1 MKSSNLL
8 FLLLII
14 ALATGC
20 GGGGSNATPK
30 ALVSLSVAPTNPS
43 TTKGTI
49 QQFTATGTYSDSSTQ
64 NLTTSVTWS
73 SSVTSVASISNA
85 TGSNGTADALA
96 AGTTTITAASGNV
109 SGSTTL
115 TVTPP
120 APLLLSI
127 AVSPSN
133 PSIAIGTT
141 KQFTATGTYSDN
153 STQNITTSATW
164 SSSVTSVAS
173 ISNDTGSNGTATT
186 LAAGTTTITAASG
199 SISGSTTLTVIANNL
214 LAITVNGLS
223 YLNKPSV
230 SVQVCA
236 PGTSDCQTI
245 HDILLDTGSS
255 GLRIFKQVLNV
266 NLPQLTVVSGSLAE
280 CVQFG
285 DGSSLW
291 GPVRKASVV
300 LGNEPAVD
308 VPIQVIDFTFGA
320 PSSACGNADQNPT
333 VAGYSGILGVGLF
346 VQDCGKACETNSTIG
361 IYYSCNG
368 STCSGTAVPP
378 EKQVQNPAALLPQ
391 DNNGVLVRLP
401 SVPPGGSPS
410 VNGSLVL
417 GIGTQSNNAPSAVTT
432 YAADQYGEF
441 TTNLYGTS
449 YSSFIDTGSNGLF
462 FASPDTSLLPD
473 CGSPYGSWFCP
484 ASTTSLSATN
494 TGAGGSPSGDVSF
507 QIGNFVSLY
516 NSSNGVFAEIGGD
529 FPGVF
534 DWGLPFFFGRNVYVG
549 FEGRDSSLGTGP
561 YWAY

>member
-1 MKSSNLL
+1 MKSSNLP

-20 GGGGSNATPK
+20 GGGGGSNPTPK
-30 ALVSLSVAPTNPS
+30 ALVSLSLTPTNPS
-43 TTKGTI
+43 ATKGTT
-49 QQFTATGTYSDSSTQ
+49 QQFTATGTYSDSSTE

-73 SSVTSVASISNA
+73 SSVTSVASISNTA
-85 TGSNGTADALA
+85 GSNGTATALA
-96 AGTTTITAASGNV
+96 AGTTTITAVSGNV
-109 SGSTTL
+109 
-115 TVTPP
+115 
-120 APLLLSI
+120 
-127 AVSPSN
+127 
-133 PSIAIGTT
+133 
-141 KQFTATGTYSDN
+141 
-153 STQNITTSATW
+153 
-164 SSSVTSVAS
+164 
-173 ISNDTGSNGTATT
+173 
-186 LAAGTTTITAASG
+186 
-199 SISGSTTLTVIANNL
+199 SGSTTLTVIANNL

-223 YLNKPSV
+223 YPNKPSV
-230 SVQVCA
+230 SVQVCV
-236 PGTSDCQTI
+236 PGTSTCQTI
-245 HDILLDTGSS
+245 NDILLDTGSS
-255 GLRIFKQVLNV
+255 GLRIFKQALNV

-285 DGSSLW
+285 DGSSSW
-291 GPVRKASVV
+291 GPVQKASVI

-333 VAGYSGILGVGLF
+333 DAGYSGILGVGLF
-346 VQDCGKACETNSTIG
+346 VQDCGKACETSSTIG

-441 TTNLYGTS
+441 TTNLNDVS

-462 FASPDTSLLPD
+462 FTSPDASLLPD
-473 CGSPYGSWFCP
+473 CDFPYGSWFCP
-484 ASTTSLSATN
+484 VSTTSLTATN
-494 TGAGGSPSGDVSF
+494 TGAGGSPSGEVSF

-516 NSSNGVFAEIGGD
+516 NNPSNGVFAEIGGN

-534 DWGLPFFFGRNVYVG
+534 DWGLSFFFGREVYVG
-549 FEGRDSSLGTGP
+549 FEGRTSTLGTGP